1 MTGKAFI
8 LAALA
13 AGAALGQ
20 SSMQN
25 VTYRPQPRVIIPH
38 VEAPQIIVSE
48 GGEVAANP
56 ERGLR
61 YTDFILCAVDQS
73 RSDTNEVLFQFST
86 LDSQAQSPAV
96 CFYQRTGADWPQS
109 IKRRAGNTY
118 TVTNWTYT
126 PVTTYHGYITNW
138 QAVISDTNC
147 PNYFYDVEGT
157 WTNVQSL
164 SVISGPV
171 DSARF
176 AAPFFLLSEAGNN
189 GWLYARTNGG
199 TTWAAYTFNTF
210 QEPDLDGLSRWKYQP
225 LLYSHSTNFARAGM
239 VVQQKTNAWTSTVTT
254 NATYEIFSY
263 TVLSIGSTSSNE
275 AAAIEVYPVRQ
286 PSNSKWMRPA
296 NPDVKWMAM
305 LSNGSNFYSTA
316 AGDPV
321 WFNCWVE
328 WVDKIPTNGVW

>member
-126 PVTTYHGYITNW
+126 PVTTYHGYVTNW

-147 PNYFYDVEGT
+147 PDYFYDVEGT
-157 WTNVQSL
+157 WTNVS
-164 SVISGPV
+164 SVAVPGVTNYS
-171 DSARF
+171 RF
-176 AAPFFLLSEAGNN
+176 VAPFYLDTESGTS
-189 GWLYARTNGG
+189 WLMYCRTNGG
-199 TTWAAYTFNTF
+199 TTWAAYSYNTF
-210 QEPDLDGLSRWKYQP
+210 QEIKEWLYQP
-225 LLYSHSTNFARAGM
+225 SLYLYSTNFIQPGM
-239 VVQQKTNAWTSTVTT
+239 VAQGNKTNFWTSTVTT
-254 NATYEIFSY
+254 NATYEVFSY
-263 TVLSIGSTSSNE
+263 TVLSIGATSSNE

-328 WVDKIPTNGVW
+328 WVNKIPTNGVW